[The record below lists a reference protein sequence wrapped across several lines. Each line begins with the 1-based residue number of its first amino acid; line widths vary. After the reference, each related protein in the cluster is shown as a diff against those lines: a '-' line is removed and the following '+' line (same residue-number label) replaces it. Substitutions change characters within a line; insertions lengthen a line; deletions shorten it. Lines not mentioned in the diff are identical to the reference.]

1 MKSQSI
7 FDEINNPQSQWLS
20 QSFDNTPSYSRTDSY
35 SYSYNDGKPTP
46 EPTKPQPTLEPKNDN
61 KSKDNT
67 YRCLC
72 ICDVSTNERHL
83 KIQHLFINN

>member
-35 SYSYNDGKPTP
+35 SYSYDDGKPTP
-46 EPTKPQPTLEPKNDN
+46 EPTKSQPTLEPKNDN
-61 KSKDNT
+61 KSKDDT